1 MKRILVPIDG
11 SDISLRG
18 LKLAA
23 QRAREAQAEVH
34 VLHVEPPMHY
44 EELRTYAVRPDLEQV
59 RERACRRILD
69 AAAGIMAAEK
79 LPHVEHLQNGEV
91 AHTIAR
97 YAETHKIDE
106 IVMGTRGMGALGSIM
121 LGSTALRVVHLAHVP
136 VTLVK

>member
-23 QRAREAQAEVH
+23 RRAREAQAEVH

-69 AAAGIMAAEK
+69 AAAQIMAAEK
-79 LPHVEHLQNGEV
+79 LQHVEHLQNGEV

-97 YAETHKIDE
+97 YAETHKVDE
-106 IVMGTRGMGALGSIM
+106 IIRGTRGMGALDAIM
-121 LGSTALRVVHLAHVP
+121 LGSTALRVVHLVHVP

>member
-1 MKRILVPIDG
+1 MKRILVPVDG

-23 QRAREAQAEVH
+23 QRAREANAEVH

-44 EELRTYAVRPDLEQV
+44 EELRTYALRPDLEEL
-59 RERACRRILD
+59 RGRACRRILD
-69 AAAGIMAAEK
+69 AAAALMAAEK
-79 LPHVEHLQNGEV
+79 LQHVEHLQNGEV

-97 YAETHKIDE
+97 YAESHKVDE
-106 IVMGTRGMGALGSIM
+106 IIMGTRGLGALGSMM
-121 LGSTALRVVHLAHVP
+121 LGSTALRVVHLVHVP

>member
-1 MKRILVPIDG
+1 MKRILVPIDA

-23 QRAREAQAEVH
+23 RRAREAQAEVH

-69 AAAGIMAAEK
+69 AAAQIMAAEK
-79 LPHVEHLQNGEV
+79 LQHVEHLQNGEV

-97 YAETHKIDE
+97 YAETHKVDE
-106 IVMGTRGMGALGSIM
+106 IIMGTRGMGALGAIM
-121 LGSTALRVVHLAHVP
+121 LGSTALRVVHLVHVP

>member
-23 QRAREAQAEVH
+23 RRAREAQAEVH

-69 AAAGIMAAEK
+69 AAAQIMAAEK
-79 LPHVEHLQNGEV
+79 LQHVEHLQNGEV

-97 YAETHKIDE
+97 YAETHKVDE
-106 IVMGTRGMGALGSIM
+106 IIMGTRGMGALGAIM
-121 LGSTALRVVHLAHVP
+121 LGSTALRVVHLVHVP